1 MADNKAYPT
10 YDASMSGG
18 GANLVVDFCTEET
31 VLSDVRR
38 TPGVGTAVAE
48 VLEDHGIVT
57 VAQLLAQYLLLI
69 DGERTTQEV
78 CQALF
83 NKIKDMLRGTRAKN
97 ANVHTIVF
105 AVANWLTEKGVIEYD
120 ETFGE
125 DAVQL
130 AEGAE
135 ESDSD
140 DE

>member
-1 MADNKAYPT
+1 MSDKKAYPT

-31 VLSDVRR
+31 TLSDVRK

-48 VLEDHGIVT
+48 VLEEHGIVT
-57 VAQLLAQYLLLI
+57 VGQLLAQYMILL
-69 DGERTTQEV
+69 DGERATQEV

-120 ETFGE
+120 EAFGE
-125 DAVQL
+125 DAMQVV
-130 AEGAE
+130 EGAV
-135 ESDSD
+135 SDSN